1 MIYIRGTG
9 DILTSREAN
18 IWMKERVVIKKDD
31 LKKIRS
37 LARRLGFLKELK
49 ALNIEVNEITASRD
63 E

>member
-1 MIYIRGTG
+1 
-9 DILTSREAN
+9 
-18 IWMKERVVIKKDD
+18 MKERVVIKKDD